1 MLQSK
6 YKATYND
13 LVENVI
19 SKIKTI
25 CQNVDS
31 LSSSIPSQMKNG
43 AATNMARYSFNTATH
58 GTQYL
63 TVTSTVNDSA
73 MTAVSLSTIRSDLNN
88 FLNNHN
94 LSLNLA
100 KQRYVSNVFI
110 LNFFN
115 SVASFIATHVKQVIY
130 RYETS
135 TSNYTTKAVVLYVHY
150 DSPTYV
156 NIASL
161 NNANLN
167 LSTSNISD
175 VTTALC
181 NCFKYYNRAASLQ
194 STITYACSSSSSS
207 CSSSSSS
214 SCSSSSSSSSSSS
227 FFIGFMKL

>member
-31 LSSSIPSQMKNG
+31 LSSSIPNQMKNG
-43 AATNMARYSFNTATH
+43 VATNVARYSFNTANH
-58 GTQYL
+58 GIQHL
-63 TVTSTVNDSA
+63 TVTSTVNDSI
-73 MTAVSLSTIRSDLNN
+73 MTAVPLSTIRSDLNN

-94 LSLNLA
+94 LSLNIA

-135 TSNYTTKAVVLYVHY
+135 TGNYTTRAVVLYAHY
-150 DSPTYV
+150 NNPTYV

-167 LSTSNISD
+167 LSMVNISD